1 MVDPASGHAVRGD
14 VLVANIDSEKGYFVA
29 VGDLGS
35 VNPMLVIRSVQLDW
49 QSVLS
54 LALVV
59 GFFVLA
65 VAL

>member
-1 MVDPASGHAVRGD
+1 M
-14 VLVANIDSEKGYFVA
+14 F
-29 VGDLGS
+29 
-35 VNPMLVIRSVQLDW
+35 VIRSVQLDW

-65 VAL
+65 LAL

>member
-1 MVDPASGHAVRGD
+1 MSR
-14 VLVANIDSEKGYFVA
+14 ANW
-29 VGDLGS
+29 
-35 VNPMLVIRSVQLDW
+35 VNVKAMLVIRSVELDW

-59 GFFVLA
+59 AFFVLA

>member
-1 MVDPASGHAVRGD
+1 M
-14 VLVANIDSEKGYFVA
+14 
-29 VGDLGS
+29 GS
-35 VNPMLVIRSVQLDW
+35 VNGMFVIRSVQLDW

-65 VAL
+65 MAL